1 MATALASQDGTL
13 RRITEPLKDAQW
25 IDLLDPTPSAFIPL
39 GIFKW
44 RNWI

>member
-1 MATALASQDGTL
+1 MLNTLKTRRGDPGT
-13 RRITEPLKDAQW
+13 RDQAVW